1 MRDWTTHPILSML
14 FGRHYAWATCGSNV
28 RFYKLCLIKFRK
40 YTLWGAYVIRAG
52 RPHMLAVKLLRTTCS
67 ENDVKNHEF
76 DPLKERPQYKYNA
89 MQEVPLPL
97 PSRLVSLRYF
107 NIWNNKLYD
116 IFKLISFRLLC
127 SLRIFLT
134 ILRRF
139 ATLSPS
145 REEKSRETS
154 GTRVLFVL
162 VIEEVGRLGRLP
174 SLLREGLYKTYLLVR
189 ARANLDSDALN
200 KVGFTP
206 LSTLCFSSKESLRT

>member
-1 MRDWTTHPILSML
+1 MKCSTIGPVKSHSGSVLTDNISKQMSSTPIL
-14 FGRHYAWATCGSNV
+14 
-28 RFYKLCLIKFRK
+28 LIYVQLWLILTDHQLGTFRLNQSITFTEIPLS
-40 YTLWGAYVIRAG
+40 TLQFFTVNIVYI
-52 RPHMLAVKLLRTTCS
+52 
-67 ENDVKNHEF
+67 
-76 DPLKERPQYKYNA
+76 
-89 MQEVPLPL
+89 
-97 PSRLVSLRYF
+97 VSS
-107 NIWNNKLYD
+107 ITSK
-116 IFKLISFRLLC
+116 FRLLC

-162 VIEEVGRLGRLP
+162 VIEEVERLGRLP

-206 LSTLCFSSKESLRT
+206 LSTLSFSSKESLST